1 VRNTART
8 SLRARVLVTT
18 CLVVAAALTVMGAA
32 GTVLFRHYLVGRTD
46 AQLRS
51 FASNTSRFSTLPA
64 HPQPPP
70 RQYRAGP
77 ALPSA
82 FIIEVVTTNGHIE
95 RVVQAGLHGQI
106 EDPLPQVPVTQLKA
120 TSVPFTVESGAHSWR
135 AIVVPRQDKRYTVV
149 AVSLDNVLPA
159 VARLTTI
166 DFLAGLVALI
176 SLMVI
181 GFWLVSASLAP
192 LRAIE
197 RTARSIAGGDLSRRV
212 PEGPPR
218 TEVGQLAQA
227 FNQMLGQIES
237 AYHARAE
244 GERKAQLS
252 EERMRRF
259 IADASHELRT
269 PLTSIRG
276 FADFYAQQGECA
288 DEHATAHMMARIRA
302 ESKRMSALVD
312 DLLLLAHLDEERDL
326 VLSPVDL
333 SSLAA
338 DAVHDFR
345 TLQPARAT
353 GLRADQDPVVVN
365 ADEARIRQVIG
376 NLLGNA
382 QRHTPPGTAVDVTVQ
397 SEGTEAHLAVADS
410 GPGMAP
416 HDAELVFERF
426 YRVDPARGPAA
437 AKSSG
442 NGGSGAGLGLS
453 IVSALVTA
461 HGGRV
466 GVDANLGQGC
476 VFHVWLPLAPL
487 EKEIL

>member
-1 VRNTART
+1 VKT
-8 SLRARVLVTT
+8 SLRVRVLVAT
-18 CLVVAAALTVMGAA
+18 CLVVATALTVMGAA
-32 GTVLFRHYLVGRTD
+32 GTVLFRHYLIGRTD

-51 FASNTSRFSTLPA
+51 FASNNERFRTLPA

-70 RQYRAGP
+70 RQYRPGP
-77 ALPSA
+77 ALPSP
-82 FIIEVVTTNGHIE
+82 FVIEVVASNGHID
-95 RVVQAGLHGQI
+95 RTVQAGLHGQI
-106 EDPLPQVPVTQLKA
+106 ADPLPQVPASDLKA
-120 TSVPFTVESGAHSWR
+120 ISTPFTVVSGGHQWR
-135 AIVVPRQDKRYTVV
+135 AIVVSRPDKEYTVV
-149 AVSLDNVLPA
+149 AVSLDSVLPA
-159 VARLTTI
+159 VARLTLI

-176 SLMVI
+176 SLMAI

-192 LRAIE
+192 LRTIE

-237 AYHARAE
+237 AYLARAE

-276 FADFYAQQGECA
+276 FADFYAQQGESA
-288 DEHATAHMMARIRA
+288 DPEITAHMMARIRS
-302 ESKRMSALVD
+302 ESIRMSALVD

-326 VLSPVDL
+326 MLSPVDL

-345 TLQPARAT
+345 AAAPARKTA
-353 GLRADQDPVVVN
+353 LSADPDPVVIN

-397 SEGTEAHLAVADS
+397 SEGSEAHLAVADS

-416 HDAELVFERF
+416 HDAERVFERF
-426 YRVDPARGPAA
+426 YRADPARSPARSPAA
-437 AKSSG
+437 PQST
-442 NGGSGAGLGLS
+442 GSGAGLGLS

-466 GVDANLGQGC
+466 GVDTNLGQGC
-476 VFHVWLPLAPL
+476 VFHVWLPLVAL
-487 EKEIL
+487 EKEML